1 MILIDLREAF
11 DTINHEIL
19 LQKLKAIRFPK
30 ITLKW
35 FRSYL
40 SEHIFLVNIEN
51 KLSDFGKMF
60 YWVPQGSILGPL
72 LSLIYVNDMPQAV
85 KSTLLFYADDSCI
98 LYQHKEV
105 DEIEKH
111 LNKDFENICDWFVD
125 NKLVIH
131 FGEGK
136 TKSILFAS
144 KRRSK
149 NVRQLNIRYNHI
161 NIKQHL
167 QVTYLGCVLDER
179 MSCEPMAVKMINKI
193 NGKLKFLYRKNRYL
207 IKELRRMLCNA
218 LIQPHF
224 DYACPAWYPNLNEK
238 MKKKIQI
245 MQNKFIRF
253 CLKLDKMRHVSEEEF
268 KSINWLISV

>member
-1 MILIDLREAF
+1 M
-11 DTINHEIL
+11 

-30 ITLKW
+30 KTLQW

-60 YWVPQGSILGPL
+60 CWVPQGSILGPL
-72 LSLIYVNDMPQAV
+72 LFLIYVNDMSEAV
-85 KSTLLFYADDSCI
+85 KSTLLFHADDSCI

-125 NKLVIH
+125 NKLIIH
-131 FGEGK
+131 FGEDK

-144 KRRSK
+144 KQRSK
-149 NVRQLNIRYNHI
+149 NVRQLNITYNHI

-179 MSCEPMAVKMINKI
+179 MSCEPMALKVI
-193 NGKLKFLYRKNRYL
+193 NGKLKWE
-207 IKELRRMLCNA
+207 IK
-218 LIQPHF
+218 
-224 DYACPAWYPNLNEK
+224 
-238 MKKKIQI
+238 
-245 MQNKFIRF
+245 
-253 CLKLDKMRHVSEEEF
+253 
-268 KSINWLISV
+268 ISL